1 MCNLFYLLFWYSAV
15 DDFTTGMCCVVVLGT
30 FLNDDPYLAG
40 LPNLLNVL
48 MINTIY
54 HVIILSTLIWQDVK

>member
-1 MCNLFYLLFWYSAV
+1 
-15 DDFTTGMCCVVVLGT
+15 MCCVVVLVT

-54 HVIILSTLIWQDVK
+54 HVIILSTLI